1 LKNRRSIEFHENLTS
16 GSRVVPCRRADMTKL
31 IVAFH
36 NFVNMPK
43 NEAKL
48 PMCIIKH
55 HVMKMHGVTYL
66 SAFIT

>member
-1 LKNRRSIEFHENLTS
+1 
-16 GSRVVPCRRADMTKL
+16 MTKL
-31 IVAFH
+31 IVTFH

-43 NEAKL
+43 NESKL